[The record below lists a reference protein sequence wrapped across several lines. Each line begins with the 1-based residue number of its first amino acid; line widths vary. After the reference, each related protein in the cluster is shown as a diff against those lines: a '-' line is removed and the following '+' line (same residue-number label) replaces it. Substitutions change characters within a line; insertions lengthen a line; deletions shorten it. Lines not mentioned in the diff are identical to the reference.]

1 MKDLTGQTLGQYEI
15 TGLIGGGGMA
25 TVYRARQPR
34 LKRDVAV
41 KVMLPAL
48 AADVTFQER
57 FEREAQASANMRHPN
72 ILTVYDYG
80 ETDDGQLYLV
90 VDYVRRGTLR
100 KWLEEATFSQQAG
113 ESAGTPVSLEETVE
127 IVAQVAEALD
137 YAHRQGV
144 IHRDVKPNN
153 ILLTRD
159 GRPLLADFGLV
170 KPIQG
175 DRRLTASG
183 VMLGTP
189 DYVAPE
195 QAQGLEVDG
204 RADIYAL
211 GVMLFEMLTGRHPYS
226 GESPVSI
233 MIKHVSEPMPRPSE
247 LNPDVSL
254 LLDEVVAKATAK
266 SPDER
271 YQRAGDM
278 ARALRVALVP
288 GVTPGL
294 GVQQLTPPDSA
305 APLPTPHRP
314 SVHKGEPT
322 SPVAAPVPASSTPL
336 PSRDYGRLAP
346 LAQTRVRV
354 ALVFLALA
362 LAAALVLPSA
372 LSRDGDKEELAGVV
386 PMAQPGETM
395 ILIAQFKAQE
405 GSEHFDVSQRIYA
418 KLSDDLRQLGEK
430 DVTVYQAHQVIE
442 SSEAAIALGR
452 QYGATTVIWG
462 YYDDIGISPNIEA
475 VGTMEDNPLS
485 VGLEYFNLEAVNFKL
500 YIAKDLP
507 EELSF
512 LTAISLLQISVL
524 QGRLD
529 KITTYLTMAERN
541 LPADP
546 QFRSGGDMVYFIQ
559 ALMAFLLGDMER
571 ALEQMNQAIA
581 INSDEALFYT
591 TRGNIYAQMGET
603 DQALADYDSALELDA
618 GYMFAYVMKGMALWQ
633 VGDLE
638 TARSLY
644 DQAIEMEPGNLL
656 AYYARAILSFE
667 MGDLTLALADWE
679 RVKEID
685 PVDTYLPIF
694 RGLVYE
700 KMGQREQAQ
709 ADYAQAREQSVPPNA
724 SIQYVRFAAGEHIP
738 PYSYLFECAAYEAQ
752 EKIEQA
758 LASCD
763 KALEANPAYFDALW
777 KRGQLHAASGDLQA
791 AMSDYDSAI
800 QDDQRWPWVYF
811 LRAQARI
818 ELGQADEAQADLAR
832 ALELEPVDELRRQI
846 EALQEDDS

>member
-1 MKDLTGQTLGQYEI
+1 MEDLTGQTLGQYEI

-25 TVYRARQPR
+25 TVYQARQPR

-41 KVMLPAL
+41 KVMLPSL

-80 ETDDGQLYLV
+80 ETGDGQLYLV

-100 KWLEEATFSQQAG
+100 KWLEEVTSPQQAG
-113 ESAGTPVSLEETVE
+113 EGAGGPVSLEETVE

-183 VMLGTP
+183 IMLGTP
-189 DYVAPE
+189 DYIAPE

-211 GVMLFEMLTGRHPYS
+211 GVMLFEMLTGRHPYA
-226 GESPVSI
+226 GELPFNIIS
-233 MIKHVSEPMPRPSE
+233 KHVNEPMPRPSE

-266 SPDER
+266 SPGER

-278 ARALRVALVP
+278 ARALRATLIP
-288 GVTPGL
+288 GPTPEL
-294 GVQQLTPPDSA
+294 GVQQLTLSDLV
-305 APLPTPHRP
+305 APLPVSGP
-314 SVHKGEPT
+314 G
-322 SPVAAPVPASSTPL
+322 SPVATPL
-336 PSRDYGRLAP
+336 PSKEHSRPSP
-346 LAQTRVRV
+346 LARTRVWV
-354 ALVFLALA
+354 AVVFLALA
-362 LAAALVLPSA
+362 LAAALILLPSA
-372 LSRDGDKEELAGVV
+372 LSRDGGEEELAGAV
-386 PMAQPGETM
+386 PMAQPGKAM

-405 GSEHFDVSQRIYA
+405 GSERFDVSQRIYD
-418 KLSDDLRQLGEK
+418 KLSDDLRQLGEE
-430 DVTVYQAHQVIE
+430 DVTVYQIPQVIE
-442 SSEAAIALGR
+442 SSEAAVALGQ
-452 QYGATTVIWG
+452 QYGATTVLWG
-462 YYDDIGISPNIEA
+462 YYDDIGISPNVEA

-485 VGLEYFNLEAVNFKL
+485 VGLERLNLEASEAVNFKL

-524 QGRLD
+524 QGRLV
-529 KITTYLTMAERN
+529 KMPTYLTLAENN

-546 QFRSGGDMVYFIQ
+546 QFRSGGDMVYLIQ
-559 ALMAFLLGDMER
+559 ATMSFLLGDMEK

-581 INSDEALFYT
+581 INSDEALFYII
-591 TRGNIYAQMGET
+591 RGNVYAGMGKA
-603 DQALADYDSALELDA
+603 DQAVADYDSALELDA
-618 GYMFAYVMKGMALWQ
+618 NYTLAHLAKGFTTWQ
-633 VGDLE
+633 QLGDFE
-638 TARSLY
+638 TALKLF
-644 DQAIEMEPGNLL
+644 DQVIEMEPDDL
-656 AYYARAILSFE
+656 ASYAPRAILSFE
-667 MGDLTLALADWE
+667 MGDLTQALADWE
-679 RVKEID
+679 RVKDID
-685 PVDTYLPIF
+685 PGDIDLPIF

-709 ADYAQAREQSVPPNA
+709 ADYAQAREKSTPPDA
-724 SIQYVRFAAGEHIP
+724 IVQDLRLIVGERMP
-738 PYSYLFECAAYEAQ
+738 PYAYLFACTAYEVQ
-752 EKIEQA
+752 GKIEQA

-763 KALEANPAYFDALW
+763 KALEADPDYFDALW

-791 AMSDYDSAI
+791 AISDYDSAI
-800 QDDQRWPWVYF
+800 QADSRWPWVYF

-818 ELGQADEAQADLAR
+818 ELGQTDDAQADLER
-832 ALELEPVDELRRQI
+832 ALELEPVDELHRQI